1 MAASKY
7 GDISDARARLA
18 MAQTLLYPMLGLA
31 PPSAGGTPIMPP
43 PLNSGGR
50 PRRAGL
56 AGVPTPGGAGSAQL
70 VMLKVAVD
78 DAVRLGAS
86 YDLLPGGQ
94 LAVIASR
101 LAALR
106 QFGQAIATA
115 LAKAALCTADVKAI
129 KKALEDAAAVA
140 ALALGMIERLN
151 TMYSNSSEDP
161 SYHWRLVAALV
172 GGQAVPGQRPGGHV
186 WTQGLSPIRVMEY
199 LTPNRNFKGD
209 WPAYIGQWL
218 HDCEAGQTN
227 EPFFLWC
234 ETRVGI
240 ESGAEYFSDAAQK
253 AALVTLK
260 DGQLWQLAPSVG
272 GEPVLE
278 PLTTS
283 ALGGDGL
290 SYDIFMAYCID
301 GHGVLYVYPHP
312 EGAVKNLVQ
321 SAMARMGNVAG
332 EAVGQKGNIYHSS
345 GHRGEAVAGA
355 GMIRAANGSVVA
367 ISTKSGHY
375 WPTIEMFLQTLA
387 FLEPALGN
395 GIAYFDFIWSG
406 DFCVASCLAR
416 DFLRIGRAGFPPA
429 AVSEY
434 FVFGDMDLQT
444 GAIKMAEQAYSL
456 GGMAEQRVSL
466 SIGNGEITSYP
477 GSTGEITSYPGSVGQ
492 PHSLGGVEMQSS
504 PYGGKQLMR
513 CVEYFLATFSRFSG
527 DQTRRILEERR
538 LANRTRL
545 GIYKGRTLDAEMF
558 REWEREQMLKQI
570 ALQSEAGFQGAT
582 PFDKTALDGGA
593 AARHEQRM
601 QGLENGGGNGGRA
614 RSNNFRRY
622 K

>member
-7 GDISDARARLA
+7 GDISDARDRLA
-18 MAQTLLYPMLGLA
+18 TARTLLYPMLGLA
-31 PPSAGGTPIMPP
+31 PPSGAGMPTSPPVAPPVAIVPP
-43 PLNSGGR
+43 PLNGGGR
-50 PRRAGL
+50 PRSSGATG
-56 AGVPTPGGAGSAQL
+56 GSPTGGAGSAQL

-78 DAVRLGAS
+78 DAVRLGAA
-86 YDLLPGGQ
+86 YDLLPSGQ
-94 LAVIASR
+94 LAVVASR

-115 LAKAALCTADVKAI
+115 SGKAALCTGDVKAI
-129 KKALEDAAAVA
+129 KKALEEAAAVA
-140 ALALGMIERLN
+140 SRAVGMMERLN

-161 SYHWRLVAALV
+161 SYHWRLVAGLV
-172 GGQAVPGQRPGGHV
+172 GGQAVPGQRAGGHV
-186 WTQGLSPIRVMEY
+186 WTQGLSPVRVMEY
-199 LTPNRNFKGD
+199 LTPNRSFGGN
-209 WPAYIGQWL
+209 WSAHIGQWL
-218 HDCEAGQTN
+218 HDCETGQTN

-240 ESGAEYFSDAAQK
+240 DGGAEYLSDAAQK

-260 DGQLWQLAPSVG
+260 DGQLCQLAPSVG

-278 PLTTS
+278 PFSTS
-283 ALGGDGL
+283 VLSSLGE
-290 SYDIFMAYCID
+290 SYDMFMAYCID
-301 GHGVLYVYPHP
+301 EHGVLYVYPHP
-312 EGAVKNLVQ
+312 EGAASGLVAL
-321 SAMARMGNVAG
+321 AMKRLEKVAG
-332 EAVGQKGNIYHSS
+332 ESIGQKGRIYHSS

-355 GMIRAANGSVVA
+355 GMIWAANGSVVA

-395 GIAYFDFIWSG
+395 GVAYFDFLWDG
-406 DFCVASCLAR
+406 DFCVASCPAR
-416 DFLRIGRAGFPPA
+416 DFLRIGRAGFSPA
-429 AVSEY
+429 AVSEA
-434 FVFGDMDLQT
+434 FLFGDMDMKT
-444 GAIKMAEQAYSL
+444 GAINMEEQSYSF
-456 GGMAEQRVSL
+456 GD
-466 SIGNGEITSYP
+466 GESA
-477 GSTGEITSYPGSVGQ
+477 
-492 PHSLGGVEMQSS
+492 SS
-504 PYGGKQLMR
+504 PYGGKKLRR

-558 REWEREQMLKQI
+558 REWEREQMLLQI
-570 ALQSEAGFQGAT
+570 ARGDEAGFQGAT

>member
-18 MAQTLLYPMLGLA
+18 TARTLLYPMLGLA

-43 PLNSGGR
+43 PLSSGGR

-106 QFGQAIATA
+106 QFGQSIATA

-151 TMYSNSSEDP
+151 IMYSNSSEDP
-161 SYHWRLVAALV
+161 SYHWRLIAGLV
-172 GGQAVPGQRPGGHV
+172 GGQAVPGQRAGGGV
-186 WTQGLSPIRVMEY
+186 WTQGLSPDRIMEY
-199 LTPNRNFKGD
+199 LTPNRSFAGH
-209 WPAYIGQWL
+209 WPAYIGQWM
-218 HDCEAGQTN
+218 HECGTGQTN

-234 ETRVGI
+234 ETRVEIVAGL
-240 ESGAEYFSDAAQK
+240 GAEYLSDAARK

-278 PLTTS
+278 LFSTS
-283 ALGGDGL
+283 VLAGDHK
-290 SYDIFMAYCID
+290 YYATFMAYCID
-301 GHGVLYVYPHP
+301 EHGVLYVYPHP
-312 EGAVKNLVQ
+312 EG
-321 SAMARMGNVAG
+321 MARGLIGPAMERLQKVAG
-332 EAVGQKGNIYHSS
+332 EPVGKKGQIYHSS

-355 GMIRAANGSVVA
+355 GMIEAVNGSITA

-375 WPTIEMFLQTLA
+375 QPTIAMFLQTLA

-395 GIAYFDFIWSG
+395 GIAYFDFPWQGSSSASG
-406 DFCVASCLAR
+406 LSVASCAAR
-416 DFLRIGRAGFPPA
+416 DFLRIGRAGFPPEAVKA
-429 AVSEY
+429 A
-434 FVFGDMDLQT
+434 FVFGDMDDKT
-444 GAIKMAEQAYSL
+444 GAIDTSRITYSF
-456 GGMAEQRVSL
+456 GG
-466 SIGNGEITSYP
+466 GESNSYLYS
-477 GSTGEITSYPGSVGQ
+477 GD
-492 PHSLGGVEMQSS
+492 
-504 PYGGKQLMR
+504 
-513 CVEYFLATFSRFSG
+513 EYRECLNYFGATFSRFSMSP
-527 DQTRRILEERR
+527 TRHIEEEQR

-545 GIYKGRTLDAEMF
+545 DIYKGRTLDAQVF
-558 REWEREQMLKQI
+558 QKWERDEMLKKI
-570 ALQSEAGFQGAT
+570 AGGAPSDIQQLT

-601 QGLENGGGNGGRA
+601 QGLENGSGDGGRA